1 MRVIGIA
8 ATAAL
13 STLAAAALVV
23 GVRSIPDIQR
33 YLNMRRM

>member
-1 MRVIGIA
+1 MRGIGIA

-13 STLAAAALVV
+13 STLAAVALVV